1 MLAGLDKEHKEKL
14 HLKEASHYKYL
25 VGGGVTTC
33 EGRDDAEEF
42 AEIRSAMKVLEMSDQ
57 DIWEVLKVLASI
69 LHMGNLRYKVEEG
82 GEVANIPDQANVERT
97 AHFLGINKQDL
108 LRFAV
113 NSLIIALINYLRA
126 LTNKT
131 IFVQG
136 ETVTS
141 AISTDQSKDVRD
153 AFAKGIYG
161 RLFVYIV
168 KVNVCD
174 SFNSPLTLIHLES
187 QQSNFQN

>member
-1 MLAGLDKEHKEKL
+1 MICI
-14 HLKEASHYKYL
+14 SYL
-25 VGGGVTTC
+25 V
-33 EGRDDAEEF
+33 
-42 AEIRSAMKVLEMSDQ
+42 
-57 DIWEVLKVLASI
+57 LKILASI

-168 KVNVCD
+168 KVNVRD
-174 SFNSPLTLIHLES
+174 R
-187 QQSNFQN
+187 